1 MTFAFDFNDAPE
13 QGGELIPAKT
23 MAKVTMKIRPGGC
36 GESGWLSKSDS
47 GFEYLNAECTVMSSP
62 YSGRKIF
69 QNMGVGGPTEGHQ
82 TAAKITRALLRAALE
97 SARNINPK
105 DESDQARHMRQ
116 VSGWGDFNEIEFA
129 VEVGI
134 DKDKTGQ
141 YGDKNKI
148 LKVVT
153 PDHSKY
159 QQVMN
164 GETIVPEGV
173 KSQGSQNQGQTQAAP
188 AWQQSAQE
196 KAQQPQEDPS
206 PQHQPSQQSNTIP
219 PWAQ

>member
-1 MTFAFDFNDAPE
+1 MFDFNDAPE

-23 MAKVTMKIRPGGC
+23 LAKVVMKIRPGQHGDQ
-36 GESGWLSKSDS
+36 GWLSKADS
-47 GFEYLNAECTVMSSP
+47 GFEYLNAGLTVTSSP
-62 YSGRKIF
+62 YLGRKIF
-69 QNMGVGGPTEGHQ
+69 QNMGVGGTTDGHQ
-82 TAAKITRALLRAALE
+82 TAAKITRAMLRAALE

-105 DESDQARHMRQ
+105 DESDQARQARQ
-116 VSGWGDFNEIEFA
+116 VNGWGDFSELEFA
-129 VEVGI
+129 IEVGVE
-134 DKDKTGQ
+134 KDKTGQ

-148 LKVVT
+148 LKIVT

-173 KSQGSQNQGQTQAAP
+173 KSQSSQKAAPSQGQP
-188 AWQQSAQE
+188 AWQQP
-196 KAQQPQEDPS
+196 AQQSTQQQPAAEPS
-206 PQHQPSQQSNTIP
+206 PQQQQSNQQSTIP